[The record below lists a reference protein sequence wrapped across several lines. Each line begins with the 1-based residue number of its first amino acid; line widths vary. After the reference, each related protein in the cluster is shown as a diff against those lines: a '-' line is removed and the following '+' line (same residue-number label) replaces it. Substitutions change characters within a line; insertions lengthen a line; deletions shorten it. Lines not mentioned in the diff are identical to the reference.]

1 MTASRQPWER
11 SRPVPTFCGQA
22 ELSDPV
28 LPTTALTRVDGQPYE
43 QARLLVRL
51 HGEPLGYLNLPLRD
65 GLLDHDAFYET
76 ATSAFADRV
85 AVHLRGDGLP
95 AVRAIGPEAIPPRE
109 RVAHCSRS
117 VVDPTSV
124 TVVVCTRDRAA
135 MLPAC
140 LAGLRALDHPDLE
153 ILIVD
158 NAPSD
163 ESTREAFDREVG
175 DEPRFRYVRE
185 DRPGLSC
192 ARNRGVAEACGEV
205 IAFTDDDVR
214 VDGGWV
220 AGLLRG
226 LRAGANVGCVT
237 GLVSTA
243 TLENLAEY
251 YFDSRVTWASSC
263 QPHLYDMDRH
273 RLAHPLYPYSAG
285 VFGAGANFA
294 VRAAAIRA
302 LGGFDEALG
311 AGTATEGGEDLD
323 AFVRVL
329 LGGYQLAY
337 EPSALVW
344 HSHRS
349 DLDALRRQMWGY
361 GTGLTAYLVKH
372 LGDRRSRGEILA
384 KLPVGMW
391 KIWKIGDVTRESY
404 GREHT
409 MPRGLLARERV
420 GMIAGPVLYAQS
432 RAAARRGAA
441 ASPLGAVDARS

>member
-1 MTASRQPWER
+1 MTDPRQRWER
-11 SRPVPTFCGQA
+11 SRPVPTFCGEV
-22 ELSDPV
+22 ELGDPA
-28 LPTTALTRVDGQPYE
+28 LPATVLTRAGGEPYE
-43 QARLLVRL
+43 QIRLLVRL
-51 HGEPLGYLNLPLRD
+51 HGEPLGYLNLPLTD
-65 GLLDHDAFYET
+65 GLLDHEDFYDT
-76 ATSAFADRV
+76 ATAAFRDRV
-85 AVHLRGDGLP
+85 AIHLRGDGLH
-95 AVRAIGPEAIPPRE
+95 AVATLGPGVIPPRE
-109 RVAHCSRS
+109 KVAHCARS

-124 TVVVCTRDRAA
+124 TVVVCTRNRAA

-153 ILIVD
+153 IVIVD

-163 ESTREAFDREVG
+163 ESTREVFDREVG
-175 DEPRFRYVRE
+175 DVARFRYVRE
-185 DRPGLSC
+185 DRPGLSW
-192 ARNRGVAEACGEV
+192 ARNRGVAEASGEI

-214 VDGGWV
+214 VDSGWV

-226 LRAGANVGCVT
+226 FRTGTHVGCVT

-294 VRAAAIRA
+294 VRADMIREI
-302 LGGFDEALG
+302 GGFDEALG

-329 LGGYQLAY
+329 LAGYQLAY

-372 LGDRRSRGEILA
+372 LGARRSRNEILA
-384 KLPVGMW
+384 KLPVGFW
-391 KIWKIGDVTRESY
+391 KIWKIGDATRESY

-409 MPRGLLARERV
+409 MPRGLLARERI

-432 RAAARRGAA
+432 RAAAQRAGAVRA
-441 ASPLGAVDARS
+441 GAVDARS

>member
-1 MTASRQPWER
+1 MTDSRQPWQR
-11 SRPVPTFCGQA
+11 SRPVPTFCGA
-22 ELSDPV
+22 VELGDPV
-28 LPTTALTRVDGQPYE
+28 LPTGLVVRDGGEPYS
-43 QARLLVRL
+43 QIRLLVRL
-51 HGEPLGYLNLPLRD
+51 HTEPLGYVNLQLTDGILN
-65 GLLDHDAFYET
+65 HDEFFET
-76 ATSAFADRV
+76 AHLAFADRM
-85 AVHLRGDGLP
+85 AVHLRGDGLRMVP
-95 AVRAIGPEAIPPRE
+95 ALGPGAIPPRE
-109 RVAHCSRS
+109 QVAHCSRA

-124 TVVVCTRDRAA
+124 TVVVCTRNRSA

-140 LAGLRALDHPDLE
+140 LSGLQALDHPDLE
-153 ILIVD
+153 VVIVD

-163 ESTREAFDREVG
+163 DSTRAVFDRLVG
-175 DEPRFRYVRE
+175 SSPRFRYVRE

-192 ARNRGVAEACGEV
+192 ARNRGVAEARGEV

-214 VDGGWV
+214 VDGGWI

-226 LRAGANVGCVT
+226 FRQGAGVGCVT

-294 VRAAAIRA
+294 VRADMIRE

-311 AGTATEGGEDLD
+311 AGTLTEGGEDLD

-337 EPSALVW
+337 EPAALVW

-349 DLDALRRQMWGY
+349 DLDALRKQMWGY

-372 LGDRRSRGEILA
+372 LGDRRSRTDILTR
-384 KLPVGMW
+384 LPVGMW
-391 KIWKIGDVTRESY
+391 KIWKIGDTTRESY
-404 GREHT
+404 GREHA

-420 GMIAGPVLYAQS
+420 GMVAGPILYAQA
-432 RAAARRGAA
+432 RAAAQRSG
-441 ASPLGAVDARS
+441 GVDAGS